1 MQQALNGVDA
11 PPQSPIMAKS
21 REHFS
26 IAKRQK
32 KRMEVLISCSSK
44 LL

>member
-1 MQQALNGVDA
+1 MQQALNGVYA
-11 PPQSPIMAKS
+11 RPQSPIMSKS
-21 REHFS
+21 RENFL

-32 KRMEVLISCSSK
+32 RTEVLISCSSK